1 MYEEARGGGGGG
13 HVLGGGQSS
22 IKVNEDHRLVL
33 IFRQSFE
40 TLGIIACRLKA
51 RQFYEEARLLDS
63 EATHTKKWTVQ
74 FWAVGRGDIVY
85 RPLAHQVRFCIRGE
99 ECLFFFRAQSSLEG
113 NRGNQN

>member
-1 MYEEARGGGGGG
+1 MRKPEEERGG
-13 HVLGGGQSS
+13 HVLGGQSS

-51 RQFYEEARLLDS
+51 RQLYEQARLLDS

-99 ECLFFFRAQSSLEG
+99 ECLFFAHSRA
-113 NRGNQN
+113 